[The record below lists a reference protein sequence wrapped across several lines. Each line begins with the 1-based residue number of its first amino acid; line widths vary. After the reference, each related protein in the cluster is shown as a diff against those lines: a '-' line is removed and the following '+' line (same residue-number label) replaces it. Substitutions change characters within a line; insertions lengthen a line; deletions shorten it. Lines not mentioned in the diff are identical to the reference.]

1 MRLYTRVQLAEV
13 LLFCAVLMAGVV
25 THRPSVVVFGGGLLL
40 GKAVLNILA
49 PEGGTVVRRSVMG
62 FGARYRLHA
71 GRPGVDPRLLS
82 VTR

>member
-1 MRLYTRVQLAEV
+1 MRLYTLVQLAEV

-49 PEGGTVVRRSVMG
+49 PEGGTVVRRSVIG
-62 FGARYRLHA
+62 YGLGAVFTLAGLALIHA
-71 GRPGVDPRLLS
+71 F
-82 VTR
+82 